1 MLLCILTQEEL
12 KGKHTDA
19 VRRTLKL
26 AVLKGNSKS
35 RDLIV
40 VSNYD
45 QKPFYMVSH
54 SIGTVTWLE
63 KEKLLWSTSAMKNV
77 VYKFLRC
84 NVSDDYNFEMN
95 DNDVAD
101 QYRLI

>member
-1 MLLCILTQEEL
+1 MVLQEEL
-12 KGKHTDA
+12 KGKRADA
-19 VRRTLKL
+19 ALGTLKV
-26 AVLKGNSKS
+26 AVLKGDSKS

-45 QKPFYMVSH
+45 QKPFYMVLH

-101 QYRLI
+101 